1 MISDD
6 IVYSEEDIEEQKKA
20 IYEFVIYARNL
31 IFLFYSK
38 ILLSSTIEI

>member
-31 IFLFYSK
+31 ILFYSK